1 VLGPIFVLKLKWK
14 PRGFARKMVAEMW
27 LYPDGARIFELSTRC
42 LPSEAFQ
49 VAAEVRVFL
58 NEHGIDLS
66 GEQQTKTHTALEFF
80 AAELAAG
87 GAQSCV
93 PSESGWRASRPA
105 SAMNVLPSWA
115 HWESGRRSGA
125 PDGGHGRGG
134 CAHRS
139 QRAASNAERRSPNAS
154 GRPMRRPQQPE
165 SESARRRSGPSRPRR
180 TSPTARIKTAS
191 LNAALGEGAERRLRA
206 AVGVSLSDQ
215 IAERV
220 VPSAAARQGAP
231 STTFVAVGLNAAPRR
246 RRGLCSTSPRSGCER
261 SRQPSQQGAECRR
274 RSTPGKPL
282 AWTGESEEAHGGLGR
297 MAPVPHDVNEIRH
310 CGAFACLREI
320 ARAPMQQCRPGQP

>member
-1 VLGPIFVLKLKWK
+1 VLGERALRKLYTTEQRALYRDHAPDGIELDDLAVLGPIFVLKLKWK

-115 HWESGRRSGA
+115 HWNPAAAAAPRTVGMEEEVVLIDPSELRPTQSVALRTQAVVRCGAHNSLKASQLAAGRDHPVRV
-125 PDGGHGRGG
+125 GR
-134 CAHRS
+134 HR
-139 QRAASNAERRSPNAS
+139 
-154 GRPMRRPQQPE
+154 QPE
-165 SESARRRSGPSRPRR
+165 SKQQASTQRS
-180 TSPTARIKTAS
+180 
-191 LNAALGEGAERRLRA
+191 
-206 AVGVSLSDQ
+206 
-215 IAERV
+215 
-220 VPSAAARQGAP
+220 
-231 STTFVAVGLNAAPRR
+231 
-246 RRGLCSTSPRSGCER
+246 
-261 SRQPSQQGAECRR
+261 
-274 RSTPGKPL
+274 
-282 AWTGESEEAHGGLGR
+282 
-297 MAPVPHDVNEIRH
+297 
-310 CGAFACLREI
+310 
-320 ARAPMQQCRPGQP
+320 ARAPSDDYARLSA